1 LQQIRGHSFIYMDFV
16 DRCKVAVDHHML
28 VVLDNLGLDFEADST
43 VDRLLEDSMV
53 VVEVDNMLE
62 HHLDNIAVVE
72 EMDRKRHS
80 FV

>member
-1 LQQIRGHSFIYMDFV
+1 
-16 DRCKVAVDHHML
+16 ML